1 MGAKNVLGGGEDW
14 GAHLVLEYISNP
26 MMLVQAVKDVTNE
39 DGEVV
44 GEENIEGAYYIET
57 FRPNGDL
64 GSMDFMGWNGY
75 IDCPMA
81 GNTWELIPVEG
92 KPNVY
97 NIAQYGQTFPIETV
111 TDEEGNEKTEYVY
124 DVYEVSDARDPH
136 KVKNE
141 GIENEHPFG
150 DETKILRKTLAKVL
164 KAQGKY
170 DDADYAEF
178 KQYNEFAES
187 V

>member
-1 MGAKNVLGGGEDW
+1 MYEERFLEPHKQGLERLTGDNTG
-14 GAHLVLEYISNP
+14 LVYCNGR
-26 MMLVQAVKDVTNE
+26 T
-39 DGEVV
+39 EV
-44 GEENIEGAYYIET
+44 
-57 FRPNGDL
+57 
-64 GSMDFMGWNGY
+64 
-75 IDCPMA
+75 
-81 GNTWELIPVEG
+81 
-92 KPNVY
+92 
-97 NIAQYGQTFPIETV
+97 V

-136 KVKNE
+136 KVKNDV
-141 GIENEHPFG
+141 IESEHPFG

>member
-1 MGAKNVLGGGEDW
+1 MRQERFSEPHKQGLERLTGDNSG
-14 GAHLVLEYISNP
+14 LVYC
-26 MMLVQAVKDVTNE
+26 NE
-39 DGEVV
+39 RTEV
-44 GEENIEGAYYIET
+44 
-57 FRPNGDL
+57 
-64 GSMDFMGWNGY
+64 
-75 IDCPMA
+75 
-81 GNTWELIPVEG
+81 
-92 KPNVY
+92 
-97 NIAQYGQTFPIETV
+97 V
-111 TDEEGNEKTEYVY
+111 TDENGNEKTEYVY

-136 KVKNE
+136 KVKNDV
-141 GIENEHPFG
+141 IENEHPFG